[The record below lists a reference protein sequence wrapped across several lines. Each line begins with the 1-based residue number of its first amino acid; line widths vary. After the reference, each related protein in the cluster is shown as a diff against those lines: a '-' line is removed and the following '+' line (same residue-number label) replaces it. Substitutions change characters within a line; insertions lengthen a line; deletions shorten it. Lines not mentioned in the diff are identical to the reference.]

1 MNDDNESVQQLT
13 LYTGFKVPS
22 PPARKKRARLNSL
35 PHNLSSPTGRGDE
48 DNIVRSRS
56 VEASLRGRKL
66 SLSSELIPTGGGL
79 PALPNPPEEP
89 HHDVWEIVL
98 HNPLSRQIVLFNAN
112 ANKFAVSTE
121 VPIGKKFF
129 SNLEAKFGYCR
140 G

>member
-22 PPARKKRARLNSL
+22 
-35 PHNLSSPTGRGDE
+35 
-48 DNIVRSRS
+48 
-56 VEASLRGRKL
+56 
-66 SLSSELIPTGGGL
+66 
-79 PALPNPPEEP
+79 P

-129 SNLEAKFGYCR
+129 TFSNLRANFGYCR